1 MSLDFKDKVAI
12 VTGSGNGIGKGYAL
26 ELAKRGAKVVVNDL
40 GGTVDGSG
48 GSLSAADAVVQ
59 EIEAAGGEAM
69 ANGANVAKQEDVK
82 AMVQATMEKWGRV
95 DILINNAGILRD
107 KSFGK
112 MEWSDFEA
120 VINVHLL
127 GSALCA
133 HGVFPIMKEQE
144 FGRIVMTS
152 SSSGLF
158 GNFGQTNYAA
168 AKMGVVGL
176 MNTLKLEGAKYN
188 VHTNSIAPTATTRM
202 TEHLF
207 PAEFAEKLDPK
218 YIIPA
223 VIFLA
228 SEKKAKEYAKAKSM
242 NIDSIPYIK
251 GWGHQTGPI
260 TYKEKIDFSQDKD
273 YIFPHVKKAI
283 DDAFTRAGMEGVKDI
298 DGIETHDCFTS
309 TEYMA
314 IDHFGIT
321 KPGESWKAIESG
333 EIEIGGRI
341 PINASGGLIGLG
353 HPVGA
358 TGVRML
364 LDCYKQCTNL
374 AGEYQIENAKNV
386 STLNIGGS
394 ATTVVSFVV
403 GRTN

>member
-59 EIEAAGGEAM
+59 EIETAGGEAM

-82 AMVQATMEKWGRV
+82 AMVEATMEKWGRV

-107 KSFGK
+107 KSFGT

-133 HGVFPIMKEQE
+133 HSVFPIMKEQE

-168 AKMGVVGL
+168 AKMGVIGL

-188 VHTNSIAPTATTRM
+188 IHTNSIAPTAKTRM

-207 PAEFAEKLDPK
+207 PAEFAEKLDLK

-228 SEKKAKEYAKAKSM
+228 SEKAPNGEILEAGGGVVANTYVMETMGKYFGTDENFTAEAVA
-242 NIDSIPYIK
+242 NHWAEITDTTDARRLTQGGEVAIK
-251 GWGHQTGPI
+251 HF
-260 TYKEKIDFSQDKD
+260 EKIQQS
-273 YIFPHVKKAI
+273 
-283 DDAFTRAGMEGVKDI
+283 
-298 DGIETHDCFTS
+298 
-309 TEYMA
+309 
-314 IDHFGIT
+314 
-321 KPGESWKAIESG
+321 ES
-333 EIEIGGRI
+333 
-341 PINASGGLIGLG
+341 
-353 HPVGA
+353 
-358 TGVRML
+358 
-364 LDCYKQCTNL
+364 
-374 AGEYQIENAKNV
+374 
-386 STLNIGGS
+386 
-394 ATTVVSFVV
+394 
-403 GRTN
+403 